1 MTFKIAIQNLL
12 HRPLSS
18 LLSWLLLAVGLGSIA
33 LLLLL
38 QNQMESKLTRS
49 IEGVDMVVGAKGS
62 PLQLILSS
70 VYHLDNPTGNIPYA
84 PAQRWMRHPMVAR
97 AIPLAYGDSYRGH
110 SIVGTDTSYLS
121 LYQASLAQGHTF
133 EADFE
138 MVAGSAVAQKFGL
151 RIGQKINS
159 AHGAHAEAEEHTEHP
174 YNIVGILA
182 PTGTSL
188 DNLLICNV
196 ESVWEMHGHAEHAH
210 EENAEKP
217 SAHEAE
223 HHHEAEE
230 HDHETPE
237 SAHEAEHSHEDPDH
251 ENPNADGPPT
261 PASDAREI
269 TAILLKFR
277 NPMGQIQ
284 FPRLINQQ
292 TNMQAAVPAI
302 EVNRMFSLLGVGF
315 DGLQKM
321 GWGLLALSALSVFVA
336 LFNALNERRYELA
349 LMRTM
354 GASRLRLFWMMLL
367 ESWVLCLAG
376 FLGGWALS
384 RVALHFVARA
394 AEDSYKMSVDRSALF
409 TSQDGWLLLA
419 ALSIGL
425 LAALIPALK
434 AYFLN
439 ISKTLSHA

>member
-12 HRPLSS
+12 HRPLTS

-110 SIVGTDTSYLS
+110 SIVGTDTSYLG
-121 LYQASLAQGHTF
+121 LYQASTARGRAF

-138 MVAGSAVAQKFGL
+138 MVAGSAVAQKTSL

-159 AHGAHAEAEEHTEHP
+159 AHGAHAEAEEHAEHP
-174 YNIVGILA
+174 YTIVGILA

-196 ESVWEMHGHAEHAH
+196 QSVWEMHGHAEQAH
-210 EENAEKP
+210 EESAEKP
-217 SAHEAE
+217 SEHEAEHHHAEAEHAHEAE
-223 HHHEAEE
+223 HHHEK
-230 HDHETPE
+230 P
-237 SAHEAEHSHEDPDH
+237 S
-251 ENPNADGPPT
+251 ADGPQE
-261 PASDAREI
+261 PAADGREI

-315 DGLQKM
+315 EGLQKM

-367 ESWVLCLAG
+367 ESWLLCLAG
-376 FLGGWALS
+376 FAGGWALS

-394 AEDSYKMSVDRSALF
+394 AEDSYKMSVDRMALF